1 MVETEK
7 HLTAIAQFKMV
18 KEVIFH
24 SDALLI
30 KETSSE

>member
-7 HLTAIAQFKMV
+7 HLTAKAQFQMV

-24 SDALLI
+24 SDALII
-30 KETSSE
+30 KEISSE